1 MSTITLTICGRPYE
15 VRCRD
20 GEEESLQ
27 KAAALVDEKSRE
39 AIAGLG
45 TLSESR
51 QFFFAALL
59 LADQLN
65 EKHDSA
71 PPRKVDETV
80 LSRAEGLATWLESM
94 ADSLEAGDDNP

>member
-1 MSTITLTICGRPYE
+1 MSTVTLTICGRPYE

-20 GEEESLQ
+20 GEEASIE

-45 TLSESR
+45 SLSESR
-51 QFFFAALL
+51 QFFYAALL

-65 EKHDSA
+65 EKHDGTPS
-71 PPRKVDETV
+71 KSIDETV
-80 LSRAEGLATWLESM
+80 LNRAEGLATWLESM
-94 ADSLEAGDDNP
+94 ADSLEAEGDNP

>member
-59 LADQLN
+59 LADQLS
-65 EKHDSA
+65 EKHHSA

>member
-20 GEEESLQ
+20 GEEDSLE

-45 TLSESR
+45 SLSESR
-51 QFFFAALL
+51 QFFYAALL

-65 EKHDSA
+65 EKGGGA
-71 PPRKVDETV
+71 PAKAVDETV

-94 ADSLEAGDDNP
+94 ADSLEAGEDNP

>member
-27 KAAALVDEKSRE
+27 RAAALVDEKSRE

-45 TLSESR
+45 SLSESR
-51 QFFFAALL
+51 QFFYASLL

-65 EKHDSA
+65 EQQGA
-71 PPRKVDETV
+71 TPPKAVDETV
-80 LSRAEGLATWLESM
+80 LGRAEGLATWLESM
-94 ADSLEAGDDNP
+94 ADALEAEADNP